1 MVSSGI
7 PFVDITHAR
16 ANHGAYLVLD
26 ARERVE
32 FEVSHLA
39 GSVWLGFDQPDWSVL
54 DAWPRDTKI
63 LVYCSVGLRSSLMVE
78 KIRAAGFSETY
89 NLHRGIFGW
98 VNRGFPIVNNK
109 EQRTDRIHCYNRL
122 FGTWVRQGKKV
133 Y

>member
-1 MVSSGI
+1 MVSNGI
-7 PFVDITHAR
+7 PFVDITYAR

-39 GSVWLGFDQPDWSVL
+39 GSAWLGFDQPDWSVL
-54 DAWPRDTKI
+54 DALPRDTKI

-78 KIRAAGFSETY
+78 KIRAAGFSEAY
-89 NLHRGIFGW
+89 NLHRGMFGW

-109 EQRTDRIHCYNRL
+109 EQPTDQIHCYNRL
-122 FGTWVRQGKKV
+122 FGTWVHRGKKV